1 MIDNRTVGRCIA
13 RLRVAKGMTQQ
24 GLAAALNVSLQ
35 AVSKWETGAA
45 LPDMQTFY
53 SMSKLFGVTMEQ
65 ILTGEAGEEDRPSI
79 RKRILDAFGG
89 RNAPAQGNA
98 FEEAE
103 PVQPVEPQAEEQD
116 AEAAEAEEM
125 EPAMDAQEET
135 EQAAQEEEQSAGQA
149 NSSAQNGEESVGT
162 RVARALEGLG
172 PMIDEAMNAASD
184 ALENAG
190 KAVVHAVRR
199 GKPTEDV
206 NFARLKKLAPFMSKG
221 ALDQLVRQWC
231 TKERVDWD
239 AVCALAPFLSRE
251 TLDALCDMCLAG
263 HVDYAVVQKLAPF
276 LGKDSLEKLIQKAD
290 GQVDWDMVQKL
301 APFLDR
307 KTVDRLVLQ
316 LSFGEKQEPAPSSPA
331 GEKRESAPPSPAGEK
346 KAGGG
351 KRAVM
356 RGVLRKALEEGNDS
370 WAAEH
375 MDMMAGLLA
384 ETAGEERE
392 RLLEAIA
399 RSDVLLAEWDFEE
412 IPGEIALSLWEKAL
426 DAGKISQIDVSTLLE
441 ALSPEETRHAMRAAF
456 DRGLGRQI
464 APCEWAEYMDAA
476 GVADMANRMLD
487 CGMADGLEDIVE
499 SLQGDDLAKLALR
512 LAEQGNWTVLDG
524 FYEYLDETTLTAL
537 AEQAAAQSQWGAIDA
552 IGEYLGD

>member
-24 GLAAALNVSLQ
+24 GLAAALNVSHQ
-35 AVSKWETGAA
+35 AVSKWETGRGFAGYA
-45 LPDMQTFY
+45 DV
-53 SMSKLFGVTMEQ
+53 LFHEQ
-65 ILTGEAGEEDRPSI
+65 AFWRDHGTDFDGEAGEEDRPSI

-103 PVQPVEPQAEEQD
+103 SVQPVEPQAEEQD

-190 KAVVHAVRR
+190 KAVAHAVRR

-239 AVCALAPFLSRE
+239 AVCALAPFLGRE

-316 LSFGEKQEPAPSSPA
+316 LSFGEKQEPAPS
-331 GEKRESAPPSPAGEK
+331 APPSPAGEK

-384 ETAGEERE
+384 ETTGEERE

-412 IPGEIALSLWEKAL
+412 IPGKS
-426 DAGKISQIDVSTLLE
+426 
-441 ALSPEETRHAMRAAF
+441 LSPCGKRRWTR
-456 DRGLGRQI
+456 
-464 APCEWAEYMDAA
+464 
-476 GVADMANRMLD
+476 
-487 CGMADGLEDIVE
+487 
-499 SLQGDDLAKLALR
+499 AKFPR
-512 LAEQGNWTVLDG
+512 
-524 FYEYLDETTLTAL
+524 
-537 AEQAAAQSQWGAIDA
+537 
-552 IGEYLGD
+552 

>member
-24 GLAAALNVSLQ
+24 GLAAALNVSHQ

-103 PVQPVEPQAEEQD
+103 PAQPVEPQAEEQD
-116 AEAAEAEEM
+116 AEAAKAEEM
-125 EPAMDAQEET
+125 EPEMDAQEET

-190 KAVVHAVRR
+190 KAVAHAVRR

-239 AVCALAPFLSRE
+239 AVCALAPFL
-251 TLDALCDMCLAG
+251 D
-263 HVDYAVVQKLAPF
+263 
-276 LGKDSLEKLIQKAD
+276 
-290 GQVDWDMVQKL
+290 
-301 APFLDR
+301 
-307 KTVDRLVLQ
+307 
-316 LSFGEKQEPAPSSPA
+316 
-331 GEKRESAPPSPAGEK
+331 EKRWTRCAICAWRGMWI
-346 KAGGG
+346 
-351 KRAVM
+351 M
-356 RGVLRKALEEGNDS
+356 RWCKNSRRF
-370 WAAEH
+370 WA
-375 MDMMAGLLA
+375 
-384 ETAGEERE
+384 
-392 RLLEAIA
+392 
-399 RSDVLLAEWDFEE
+399 
-412 IPGEIALSLWEKAL
+412 K
-426 DAGKISQIDVSTLLE
+426 
-441 ALSPEETRHAMRAAF
+441 TR
-456 DRGLGRQI
+456 
-464 APCEWAEYMDAA
+464 WK
-476 GVADMANRMLD
+476 
-487 CGMADGLEDIVE
+487 
-499 SLQGDDLAKLALR
+499 S
-512 LAEQGNWTVLDG
+512 
-524 FYEYLDETTLTAL
+524 
-537 AEQAAAQSQWGAIDA
+537 
-552 IGEYLGD
+552 